1 MPTVAVCAKS
11 TNSRAQSAAA
21 ARCLQLYYV
30 AHYRVAAARLC
41 ACCLMTTTAGGELCH
56 CSFVRVDSARADA
69 LAVSEM
75 DPHHNKKK
83 TRTRNRPRN
92 KCNRGDE
99 QQQQQGHEKSHM
111 PLLSPDPNP
120 AISHPLPAPAAPQAM
135 GKDSAIY
142 LIQQLLRKKLLANKK
157 PTATAS
163 VKVEAPPKVR
173 TNPVAQQIAKNLDKR
188 AQVNELLKCMGS
200 KLQKGESA
208 AHSFVLD
215 N

>member
-1 MPTVAVCAKS
+1 M
-11 TNSRAQSAAA
+11 AAA
-21 ARCLQLYYV
+21 AAPSL
-30 AHYRVAAARLC
+30 RV
-41 ACCLMTTTAGGELCH
+41 LMTTTAGGSELCH
-56 CSFVRVDSARADA
+56 CSFVRVDAARADA

-99 QQQQQGHEKSHM
+99 QQQGNERAHV
-111 PLLSPDPNP
+111 PLLSGASLDPNP
-120 AISHPLPAPAAPQAM
+120 ATSHALPPPAAPQAM

-173 TNPVAQQIAKNLDKR
+173 TTPVEQQIAKNLDKR

-208 AHSFVLD
+208 HPFLCSSFLD
-215 N
+215 NLFDKLYRCP